1 MSGIDAARSRTIREV
16 APFDFVFIDDA
27 QTYEMLRD
35 EWEAW
40 APLVGS
46 GGIIAL
52 HDSRR
57 APGDTS
63 NKAASAT
70 RSEAGTAL
78 RHNR

>member
-16 APFDFVFIDDA
+16 APFDLVFIDDA

-63 NKAASAT
+63 EQSSV
-70 RSEAGTAL
+70 RYAL
-78 RHNR
+78 